1 MKNILINPETCSSQI
16 TIDEDVKLCYFL
28 SKPLKEEAQTIQ
40 IDVKEGASLDLVLVD
55 FSSSNLDFSLS
66 VNLNRKSR
74 ALLSLASI
82 GYMKKKKIFHFNVK
96 HLEGDSYSRVV
107 MSGINSGDGVLR
119 FLGDS
124 YIKNGAHRSDTRQ
137 EGRITNLSFDAKSEV
152 SPSLLIKEND
162 VNASH
167 GAALG
172 AYNPDQIFYLMSRGL
187 SLQESQKLITFG
199 SLLPVIEK
207 LDDEKLISQ
216 AKKAL
221 EELTI

>member
-1 MKNILINPETCSSQI
+1 MKKVLSNPESCTSQI
-16 TIDEDVKLCYFL
+16 IVDEDTKLCYFL
-28 SKPLKEEAQTIQ
+28 SKHLEEEKQRID
-40 IDVKEGASLDLVLVD
+40 IDVKEGSSLDLTFVD
-55 FSSSNLDFSLS
+55 FSSSDFDFSVF
-66 VNLNRKSR
+66 VNLNRNSK
-74 ALLSLASI
+74 AVLSLASI
-82 GYMKKKKIFHFNVK
+82 GYQKRKKIFHFNVN

-107 MSGINSGDGVLR
+107 MNGINTGDGILR

-137 EGRITNLSFDAKSEV
+137 EGRITNLSSDAKSEV

-162 VNASH
+162 VKASH

-187 SLQESQKLITFG
+187 SLEESQKLITFG

-207 LDDEKLISQ
+207 LEDEKLISQ
-216 AKKAL
+216 AKKVL
-221 EELTI
+221 EDLTI